1 MVCDLQRARYQ
12 IMRGRAMNGFLRTLP
27 LALALAAAACSG
39 AAPTEEPPLAGARI
53 GGAFTLTGSDGQ
65 PVSDRD
71 FAGQWRIHYFGYTFC
86 PDVCPVDMRNIGA
99 GLKLFEERAPA
110 LAARVTPIFITVDP
124 ERDTPPVVGQ
134 FVANFH
140 PRAVG
145 LTGTPEQ
152 IASVSKQ
159 FAIYAAKQPSP
170 DPRGYLVDHARITY
184 LLDPEGKPIA
194 MLPADDSPEAVADA
208 LAKWVR

>member
-1 MVCDLQRARYQ
+1 
-12 IMRGRAMNGFLRTLP
+12 MNGLLRTLP
-27 LALALAAAACSG
+27 LALAFAAAACSG
-39 AAPTEEPPLAGARI
+39 AAPPEEPPLAGARI

-99 GLKLFEERAPA
+99 GLKLFEQRAPA
-110 LAARVTPIFITVDP
+110 LAAKVTPIFITVDP

-152 IASVSKQ
+152 IASISKQ

-184 LLDPEGKPIA
+184 LLDHEGKPIA